1 MKSIG
6 ITAGIGAGKSEVL
19 KYLKNTYG
27 AMIVEADKIGHEVM
41 DRIDVIEIIV
51 DIFGDEI
58 LAGGKINRPKLSK
71 ICFEDKNKLNKLSEI
86 LHPIIRQEILYRLK
100 RAEVEEEELF
110 VVEAALLIEAGYK
123 EFLDSIWYIYC
134 PKGIRIDRLMKNRGL
149 SYKQCIDI
157 IDKQLSDGEFMRE
170 CDVVIDN
177 SGELE
182 ALHKNIDR
190 NLALDNR

>member
-58 LAGGKINRPKLSK
+58 LAGGKINRPKLGK

-123 EFLDSIWYIYC
+123 EFLDSIWYIDC

>member
-58 LAGGKINRPKLSK
+58 LAGGKINRPKLTKTS
-71 ICFEDKNKLNKLSEI
+71 
-86 LHPIIRQEILYRLK
+86 
-100 RAEVEEEELF
+100 
-110 VVEAALLIEAGYK
+110 
-123 EFLDSIWYIYC
+123 
-134 PKGIRIDRLMKNRGL
+134 
-149 SYKQCIDI
+149 
-157 IDKQLSDGEFMRE
+157 
-170 CDVVIDN
+170 
-177 SGELE
+177 
-182 ALHKNIDR
+182 
-190 NLALDNR
+190 

>member
-27 AMIVEADKIGHEVM
+27 AMIVEADKIGHE
-41 DRIDVIEIIV
+41 
-51 DIFGDEI
+51 
-58 LAGGKINRPKLSK
+58 
-71 ICFEDKNKLNKLSEI
+71 LSEI